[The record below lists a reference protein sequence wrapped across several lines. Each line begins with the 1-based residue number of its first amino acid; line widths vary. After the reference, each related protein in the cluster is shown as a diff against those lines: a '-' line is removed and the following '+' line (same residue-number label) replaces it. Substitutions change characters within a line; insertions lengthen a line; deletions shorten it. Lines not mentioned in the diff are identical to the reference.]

1 MSKTKNYYWDC
12 AEKESDAIIL
22 EFCEGKI
29 SYDVEKN
36 KLSNVEGIELVG
48 IDEYNVDE
56 VLDAELERYKDFLNK
71 ETA

>member
-29 SYDVEKN
+29 SYDVAKD

-56 VLDAELERYKDFLNK
+56 VLDSELEIYKEK

>member
-22 EFCEGKI
+22 NFCEGKI
-29 SYDVEKN
+29 SYDIAKEQ
-36 KLSNVEGIELVG
+36 LSNVEGIELVG

-56 VLDAELERYKDFLNK
+56 VLDSVLEIYKEK

>member
-12 AEKESDAIIL
+12 AEKESDSIIL

-29 SYDVEKN
+29 SYDVAKN
-36 KLSNVEGIELVG
+36 KLSNVDGIELVG